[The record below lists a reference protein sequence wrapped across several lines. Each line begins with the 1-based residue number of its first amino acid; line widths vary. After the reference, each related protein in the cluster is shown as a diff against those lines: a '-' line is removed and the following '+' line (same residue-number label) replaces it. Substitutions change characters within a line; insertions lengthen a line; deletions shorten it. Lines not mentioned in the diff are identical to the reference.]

1 MVLWGGRQRSLLVPS
16 VATTLGLA
24 RVSERTFALVQEH
37 PVFSEVVTDQDAV
50 VAVERFIGETRNPPP
65 ALHA

>member
-1 MVLWGGRQRSLLVPS
+1 M
-16 VATTLGLA
+16 ATTLGLA

-50 VAVERFIGETRNPPP
+50 AAVERFVGETRRP
-65 ALHA
+65 AAGLARF

>member
-1 MVLWGGRQRSLLVPS
+1 M
-16 VATTLGLA
+16 ATTLGLA

-50 VAVERFIGETRNPPP
+50 AAVERFVGETRRP
-65 ALHA
+65 AAGPARF